1 MTLLEAI
8 ISYKLHRIFKSIS
21 LFSQGILE
29 KNRNQEK
36 FWYFMKALVM
46 DNYDIQP
53 FCKKE
58 PASLLGIAVGDYL

>member
-8 ISYKLHRIFKSIS
+8 ISYKSYRIFTSIS
-21 LFSQGILE
+21 LFSQEILE

-36 FWYFMKALVM
+36 IWYFMKALVM

-53 FCKKE
+53 FAKKN
-58 PASLLGIAVGDYL
+58 LRHF

>member
-36 FWYFMKALVM
+36 FWYFMKALVT

-53 FCKKE
+53 FAKKN
-58 PASLLGIAVGDYL
+58 LRHL